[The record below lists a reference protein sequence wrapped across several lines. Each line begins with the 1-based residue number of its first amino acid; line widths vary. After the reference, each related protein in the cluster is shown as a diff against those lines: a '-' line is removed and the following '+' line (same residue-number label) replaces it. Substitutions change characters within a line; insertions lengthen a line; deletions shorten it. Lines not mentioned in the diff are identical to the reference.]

1 MPWYIHLLFWY
12 SCWWSPLTICK
23 IGFDMFTLYFKCTSG
38 FQGGFM
44 RLLKEIGFIIF
55 CTTGYNLRCGLC
67 EFLMMISVEGINAV
81 LWCNIWDRFSRLLN
95 GLRTPEMNSNQS
107 GRVGGYI
114 LVKNHEKPTWN
125 HEKPWKTM
133 ENHEKPWKTMKNHEK
148 PWKTMNNHEKPTWNH
163 EKPWKTMKNHKKSTW
178 NQENHE
184 KPWKINLEP

>member
-67 EFLMMISVEGINAV
+67 EFLMMNSVEGINAV

-107 GRVGGYI
+107 GAVGEPFWVHNRGHWSIWGPLDGFRSKFRPFWALGQI
-114 LVKNHEKPTWN
+114 LTFTDSPC
-125 HEKPWKTM
+125 
-133 ENHEKPWKTMKNHEK
+133 
-148 PWKTMNNHEKPTWNH
+148 
-163 EKPWKTMKNHKKSTW
+163 
-178 NQENHE
+178 
-184 KPWKINLEP
+184 